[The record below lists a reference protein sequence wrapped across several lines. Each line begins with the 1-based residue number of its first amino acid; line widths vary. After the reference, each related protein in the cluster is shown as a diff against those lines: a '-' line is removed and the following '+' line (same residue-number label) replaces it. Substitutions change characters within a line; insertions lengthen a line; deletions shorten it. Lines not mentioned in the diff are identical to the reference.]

1 MLSHGLKFFTDIP
14 ITLVGMILFMLA
26 FLGITT
32 WTFLRS
38 QSKEF
43 YQRVGNLPLTEEQ
56 SHE

>member
-1 MLSHGLKFFTDIP
+1 MLSLGLKFFTDIP

-43 YQRVGNLPLTEEQ
+43 YQRVSNLPLIEENE
-56 SHE
+56 HE